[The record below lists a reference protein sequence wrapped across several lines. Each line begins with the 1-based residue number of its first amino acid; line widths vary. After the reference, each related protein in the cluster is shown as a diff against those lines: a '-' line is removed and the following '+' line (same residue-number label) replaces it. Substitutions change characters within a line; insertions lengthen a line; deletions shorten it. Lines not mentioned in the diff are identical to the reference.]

1 MIPNPSICPP
11 TGGFQLTS
19 AINLIRC
26 KSAINHPHSKIDAS
40 TLCTIHRHLEGVR
53 VIYNGP
59 SYKPP
64 PLQVQSGKFVLFA
77 VLMFPTYF
85 IVNFRNLGRAIC
97 KLSSQ
102 ELQVMMQSIRQGAS
116 KIIFV
121 LGPLTSLNTPVSARL
136 IFSHSCS

>member
-64 PLQVQSGKFVLFA
+64 PPPSPVWKICIVRSFDVPYIFYSKFSKSRACNLQTFQSGAPSNDA
-77 VLMFPTYF
+77 VNKARGLQDHLCTGPP
-85 IVNFRNLGRAIC
+85 NFL
-97 KLSSQ
+97 
-102 ELQVMMQSIRQGAS
+102 E
-116 KIIFV
+116 
-121 LGPLTSLNTPVSARL
+121 
-136 IFSHSCS
+136 HSCVCSFNICS